1 VIQELLEFTSD
12 KMALVYEDKLT
23 DGHDT
28 SDLNSVKEHEAI
40 AASFAYGKRD
50 SRNTIQLVEIFEALG
65 GKDFVVAAMIALIKT
80 HN

>member
-1 VIQELLEFTSD
+1 MIQEFLEFTSD
-12 KMALVYEDKLT
+12 KMASVYEDKLI

-50 SRNTIQLVEIFEALG
+50 SRIRCNW
-65 GKDFVVAAMIALIKT
+65 
-80 HN
+80 